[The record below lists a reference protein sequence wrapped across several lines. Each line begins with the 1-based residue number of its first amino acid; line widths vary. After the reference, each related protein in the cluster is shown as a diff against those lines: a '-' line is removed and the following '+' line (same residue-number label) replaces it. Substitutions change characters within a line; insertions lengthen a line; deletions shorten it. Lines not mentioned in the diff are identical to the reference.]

1 MLELTLS
8 SACSARHVALF
19 WTSEFT
25 GHLYPGPMAALGGMD
40 FTDVALSFFANVRDR
55 GDALVFTAADAFG
68 PLLSGLAPCT
78 SQVAAPT
85 LLPALPLLQG
95 YSAGPCADLEAM
107 ADSGKSSF

>member
-1 MLELTLS
+1 MLELTLL
-8 SACSARHVALF
+8 SACSARPVALF
-19 WTSEFT
+19 WTYEFT

-40 FTDVALSFFANVRDR
+40 FTDAALSFFTNVRDH

-78 SQVAAPT
+78 SQVAAPA
-85 LLPALPLLQG
+85 LLPASPLLHS

-107 ADSGKSSF
+107 ADTGKSSF